1 MKTEIQIACFNRI
14 QHCCRRLCFI
24 LFPCFLLIL
33 SVCQPLSLFADETEW
48 SHAVSL
54 YKGDIKYPAD
64 FLHFDYVN
72 PNAPKGGVLKLSS
85 QGTFDSLN
93 PFVLKGTPA
102 TNTGFVYETL
112 AVASQD
118 EEYTHYG
125 LVAELMRVADDYEWI
140 EYKLNPKARFQ
151 DGSRITA
158 DDVIW
163 SFNILKT
170 EGHPAYRNYYQ
181 RVKTVVKTAEDQVKF
196 IFTDANDSELPMI
209 TGQLPVLSQKFW
221 QGRKFD
227 SDLLAVPNGSGP
239 YKIVYVDPGDRI
251 VFERDPN
258 WWGVDLPVNRG
269 KYNFDQIMVDYYKD
283 SDVMFQGFMGGDY
296 DFRLENVARN
306 WAAAYDGVA
315 AIQDGRMK
323 KQAFK
328 HSDPVGLQAFVFNMR
343 KPIFSDV
350 RVREAIALM
359 FDFEWTNK
367 SIFYSQ
373 YVRSHSFF
381 NNTDL
386 AAPLLPT
393 KAEKTFFKPYLS
405 SLPDGF
411 LRESFV
417 YSQTS
422 GDGNIRPEMT
432 KALALLESAG
442 WVLDEGKLKQK
453 ETGAPLT
460 FEIMQ
465 DSRTMD
471 RLIQP
476 FLRNLERIGIF
487 ATVRYID
494 DAQYEKRLEDFE
506 FDMTMIVIAQNLN
519 PGTEQF
525 SYWTSAV
532 ADQKG
537 SANYSGLKDPFVDM
551 LVDRVL
557 AAESRDELRLSVQE
571 LDRVL
576 LWHHIVIPLYY
587 IGDYRLAWWDRFAYP
602 DIQPKYGLSFPEA
615 WWVDPVKDQK
625 LQKELDRAP
634 YGNVKV

>member
-1 MKTEIQIACFNRI
+1 MKIENQIYWFNRI
-14 QHCCRRLCFI
+14 QNCCRSLLP
-24 LFPCFLLIL
+24 LFFSCFLFF
-33 SVCQPLSLFADETEW
+33 VCHSSSLFANETEW
-48 SHAVSL
+48 SHAISL

-72 PNAPKGGVLKLSS
+72 PDAPKGGVLKLSS

-151 DGSRITA
+151 DGSKITA

-163 SFNILKT
+163 SFNVLKS
-170 EGHPAYRNYYQ
+170 EGHPVYRNYYQ
-181 RVKTVVKTAEDQVKF
+181 RVKTAVKTAEDQVKF
-196 IFTDANDSELPMI
+196 IFTDANDSELPMT

-239 YKIVYVDPGDRI
+239 YKIAYVDPGDRI
-251 VFERDPN
+251 VFERDSN
-258 WWGVDLPVNRG
+258 WWGADLPVNRG
-269 KYNFDQIMVDYYKD
+269 KYNFDQVMVDYYKD
-283 SDVMFQGFMGGDY
+283 SDVMFQGFMGGDF

-306 WAAAYDGVA
+306 WATAYDGVA

-328 HSDPVGLQAFVFNMR
+328 HSDPVGLQAFIFNMR
-343 KPIFSDV
+343 KPVFSDV

-367 SIFYSQ
+367 SIFYNQ

-393 KAEKTFFKPYLS
+393 KAEKAFFKPHLS

-411 LRESFV
+411 LKESFA
-417 YSQTS
+417 YSQTQ
-422 GDGNIRPEMT
+422 GDGNIRSEIT
-432 KALALLESAG
+432 KALALLEAAG

-453 ETGAPLT
+453 ETGAPFA

-506 FDMTMIVIAQNLN
+506 FDMTMIVIEQNLN
-519 PGTEQF
+519 PGTEQL

-557 AAESRDELRLSVQE
+557 AAESREELRLSVQE

-587 IGDYRLAWWDRFAYP
+587 IGDYRLAWWDRFSYP
-602 DIQPKYGLSFPEA
+602 EIQPKYGLSFPEA
-615 WWVDPVKDQK
+615 WWIDPVKAEK

-634 YGNVKV
+634 YGNVRV